1 MVDVEK
7 PTTTT
12 TPTQISPPKDSDAF
26 YALPTSSY
34 YFGPP
39 ISTSAFGEPVT
50 GTPTIHLPKEII
62 SPTAFGEIIN
72 DLNSALISAHNPT
85 KTWIDNSA
93 AILSFYL
100 TSLVFGTHYQRLHNH
115 PTVAP
120 AHDVRPGGGRRGAIR
135 PKERSDA
142 DREGRRSY
150 AQLLA
155 STFASVWSDH
165 KAEGKAE
172 VPKKIVCL
180 GLGSP
185 TSSRSAQVQLALL
198 VVVRTYISL
207 LPSSERE
214 GDTEAV
220 TLTSDPDNKASVKG
234 KGKQTPT
241 PNGAAVLNG
250 ERRERSHGE
259 KGAVVDCVAYDP
271 VFTPADIKLLARYG
285 VRALAP
291 YSTPSDSRSDP
302 TTSNPSATPATNAS
316 ASSIPSQAEKTVNQG
331 TAVEEETID
340 WHYTKIRTPTLVYM
354 PHCDRELYEYILSLN
369 YPPSS
374 TATAAASPTVLLSNI
389 LKNYTTFNSHLE
401 ETWPTL
407 HRLIPQLRIVEVPN
421 WQSGKPS
428 ALIPQEAQEQGGG
441 EDEGRRERGLEVVG
455 EFVKMWDKNALRD
468 LGFHW
473 L

>member
-1 MVDVEK
+1 MSDRAEEEEAPFVLVKPKRRQFRPTQPANPAACGSRSCSSSNGSISTTCSSSGFSYSRHPQRSARRNRTAACASHRVNDVEQEERTIK
-7 PTTTT
+7 R
-12 TPTQISPPKDSDAF
+12 AF
-26 YALPTSSY
+26 EVIDVFVAYLS
-34 YFGPP
+34 
-39 ISTSAFGEPVT
+39 
-50 GTPTIHLPKEII
+50 
-62 SPTAFGEIIN
+62 
-72 DLNSALISAHNPT
+72 SALSE
-85 KTWIDNSA
+85 
-93 AILSFYL
+93 
-100 TSLVFGTHYQRLHNH
+100 
-115 PTVAP
+115 
-120 AHDVRPGGGRRGAIR
+120 
-135 PKERSDA
+135 ERSDA
-142 DREGRRSY
+142 DRQGRRSY

-207 LPSSERE
+207 LPSSERD

-234 KGKQTPT
+234 ERKQTQT
-241 PNGAAVLNG
+241 SNGAAVLNG
-250 ERRERSHGE
+250 ERRERLHGE

-271 VFTPADIKLLARYG
+271 VFTSADIKLLARYG

-291 YSTPSDSRSDP
+291 YSTPPSDSRSDP
-302 TTSNPSATPATNAS
+302 TTSNPSVTPATNAS

-340 WHYTKIRTPTLVYM
+340 WHYTRIRTPTLVYM
-354 PHCDRELYEYILSLN
+354 PHCDRELYEHILSLN

-374 TATAAASPTVLLSNI
+374 TAIAAASPTVLLSNI
-389 LKNYTTFNSHLE
+389 LKNYTTFNSHLG

-441 EDEGRRERGLEVVG
+441 KDERRRERGLEVVG

>member
-1 MVDVEK
+1 MSDRAEEEEVPFVLVKPKRRQFRPTQPAKPAACGSRSCSSSNGSVSTTCSSSGFSHSRQPQRSARRNRTAGCASHRVNDVE
-7 PTTTT
+7 
-12 TPTQISPPKDSDAF
+12 Q
-26 YALPTSSY
+26 
-34 YFGPP
+34 
-39 ISTSAFGEPVT
+39 EER
-50 GTPTIHLPKEII
+50 TIKRACEVIDVFVAYL
-62 SPTAFGEIIN
+62 S
-72 DLNSALISAHNPT
+72 SALSE
-85 KTWIDNSA
+85 
-93 AILSFYL
+93 
-100 TSLVFGTHYQRLHNH
+100 
-115 PTVAP
+115 
-120 AHDVRPGGGRRGAIR
+120 
-135 PKERSDA
+135 ERSDA

-234 KGKQTPT
+234 EGKQTPT

-291 YSTPSDSRSDP
+291 YSTPPSDSRSDS

-340 WHYTKIRTPTLVYM
+340 WHYTRIRTPTLVYM
-354 PHCDRELYEYILSLN
+354 PHCDRELYEHILSLN

-421 WQSGKPS
+421 WHSGKPS
-428 ALIPQEAQEQGGG
+428 ALTPQEAQEQGGG